1 MDVDGTV
8 SLGEYKAIPCSISPV
23 DNINRYQPTPAEEGS
38 DRYDRVMEKLSGT
51 YSGPNVAPPEPTE
64 ETTEATETTDAAE

>member
-1 MDVDGTV
+1 M
-8 SLGEYKAIPCSISPV
+8 

-38 DRYDRVMEKLSGT
+38 DRYDRVMEKLAGT